1 LSGAASLPAVVPP
14 RSQQRFPQRSVGVRR

>member
-14 RSQQRFPQRSVGVRR
+14 RSQLGVPGGSLT